1 MSDPPGAERSITPAV
16 AFLGLGGMG
25 GPMADRVA
33 LSGFPVCVFDV
44 SEDRVQDRVTAGAVA
59 SGSPAAA
66 ASGADVV
73 CVVVH
78 DDAQVLDVIDA
89 PLLDAMAPGGV
100 VVLHSTVTLATVQTI
115 DQRCRARERHLLDI
129 GISGGVSGAAA
140 GTLVMLAG
148 GDNASIERV
157 VPVLACYSRQLVSC
171 GPVGSGMAAKA
182 ARNLIALAVMALAA
196 EGLAVAEA
204 CGVDRDLF
212 AEVCAATDPFGYGVP
227 FIDGSMLS
235 RSGVS
240 VERLRTTGLKDL
252 SVVEAIAAD
261 LGVDAPAAAYATS
274 QWDRVCGYLRPGAE
288 VSDALAAGRERR
300 RGA

>member
-1 MSDPPGAERSITPAV
+1 MSDPPDVESSITPAV

-33 LSGFPVCVFDV
+33 RCGFPVCVFDV
-44 SEDRVQDRVTAGAVA
+44 SEDRVQERVTSGAVA
-59 SGSPAAA
+59 SGSSAEA

-78 DDAQVLDVIDA
+78 DDAQVLDVIDT
-89 PLLDAMAPGGV
+89 PLLDAMAPSGV

-148 GDNASIERV
+148 GDNANIKRV
-157 VPVLACYSRQLVSC
+157 APVLACYSRQLVFC

-204 CGVDRDLF
+204 GGVDRDLF
-212 AEVCAATDPFGYGVP
+212 AEVCALTDPFGYGARY
-227 FIDGSMLS
+227 IDGSMLAS
-235 RSGVS
+235 SGVS

-252 SVVEAIAAD
+252 SVAEDIAAA
-261 LGVDAPAAAYATS
+261 LGVDAPAASYAIT
-274 QWDRVCGYLRPGAE
+274 QWDRVVGHLRPEAE
-288 VSDALAAGRERR
+288 APDDLAAGRE
-300 RGA
+300 